1 MTELAALHSPP
12 RVLFYLPVVTPWW
25 FTNIII
31 PFIRAADRGGE
42 VHVLVPPFWCGTG
55 IGVEQLVDCV
65 DIEGVHWHILDR
77 ADHPDLRFNATKQDY
92 LFELVNEIDPD
103 VTLCRSAD
111 LKTPALFPGV
121 VRYIM
126 EGATPPFTTPSYSTQ
141 IAETLFDHA
150 IMPALD
156 PALERW
162 LDTAFAP
169 HWDKQKS
176 EGSDMERDEFL
187 AEADLPSDKL
197 LLGLPLEYEHEEI
210 YWDQHYIFANNIEL
224 IDALAGLLDQNSVL
238 AVTQH
243 PLNNGPGAEAELRAA
258 IERHAGKV
266 RLIRPF
272 GVGGQ
277 ATSQMIKHCHGT
289 IVCNSKSFAHAA
301 FYGRPI
307 LRISKFASGDWL
319 HAYSALP
326 PFIEALRAGNALT
339 ADEAEARRWFAYH
352 HANCVV
358 DPRDPDFDVHALVD
372 RVVNRVNPHRWHQ
385 GLARFLGQDAAT
397 FPPLP
402 ILDREIEP
410 ALAVEA

>member
-1 MTELAALHSPP
+1 VIEVATHSPP

-25 FTNIII
+25 FTNIIV
-31 PFIRAADRGGE
+31 PFIRAANRGGE

-55 IGVEQLVDCV
+55 IGVEQLADCV

-77 ADHPDLRFNATKQDY
+77 ADHPDLRFDATKQDY
-92 LFELVNEIDPD
+92 LFELVHEIGPD

-150 IMPALD
+150 IMPSLD

-162 LDTAFAP
+162 LDSAIAS

-176 EGSDMERDEFL
+176 EISDMERDEFL
-187 AEADLPSDKL
+187 AHADLPSDKL

-210 YWDQHYIFANNIEL
+210 YWDQHYLFANNIEL
-224 IDALAGLLDQNSVL
+224 IDALAGLLDQDAVL

-243 PLNNGPGAEAELRAA
+243 PLNNSAGAEKELRAA

-266 RLIRPF
+266 RLVQPF

-277 ATSQMIKHCHGT
+277 ATNQMIKHCHG
-289 IVCNSKSFAHAA
+289 IVVCNSKSFAMAA
-301 FYGRPI
+301 FRGVPM
-307 LRISKFASGDWL
+307 LRISKFASGEWL
-319 HAYSALP
+319 RAYTALP
-326 PFIEALRAGNALT
+326 PFLAALRDGTALA
-339 ADEAEARRWFAYH
+339 ADEADARRWVAYH
-352 HANCVV
+352 HANCVL
-358 DPRDPDFDVHALVD
+358 DPYCADFDAHAIVD
-372 RVVNRVNPHRWHQ
+372 RAINRVNPARWRE
-385 GLARFLGQDAAT
+385 GLARFLNADADSL
-397 FPPLP
+397 PPLP
-402 ILDREIEP
+402 ILDGGADLP
-410 ALAVEA
+410 LAVGM